1 MSLAKPGGR
10 QARDYDKLLDKA
22 FESGLSLDKSDVTPH
37 LVYRNLAP
45 KSKVLY
51 KSLLQPWKAYV

>member
-1 MSLAKPGGR
+1 MIIKMSLVNSGGR
-10 QARDYDKLLDKA
+10 QARDYDKLLNKA
-22 FESGLSLDKSDVTPH
+22 FKSGLSLNKLDVMPH

-51 KSLLQPWKAYV
+51 KSLLEP